1 VWSHGDGK
9 SIVIGKD
16 RILGMGDAVLLSKEL
31 LVSINRKGIF
41 FLYQAQKEAQVGRI
55 TLNWFSSTDLEL
67 TRQLQEEW
75 SLFRRAL
82 ILNGVFLQANPDI
95 LKWSGDNSTGLI
107 TVKNVYLAAAT
118 MKWNN
123 NFGYWCMAM
132 WKWNVPLKI
141 KLFTWL
147 LAENKIL
154 SWEILQHRGFSGLGI
169 CLLCKLNVETT
180 QHLFLDCDFA
190 VEVWR

>member
-16 RILGMGDAVLLSKEL
+16 CILGMGDAVLLSKEL

-41 FLYQAQKEAQVGRI
+41 FLYQAQKEAQVGII

-67 TRQLQEEW
+67 TSQLQEEW

-95 LKWSGDNSTGLI
+95 LKWSRGNSTGLI
-107 TVKNVYLAAAT
+107 TVKNVYLAATT

-123 NFGYWCMAM
+123 NFG
-132 WKWNVPLKI
+132 
-141 KLFTWL
+141 
-147 LAENKIL
+147 
-154 SWEILQHRGFSGLGI
+154 G
-169 CLLCKLNVETT
+169 
-180 QHLFLDCDFA
+180 
-190 VEVWR
+190 

>member
-1 VWSHGDGK
+1 
-9 SIVIGKD
+9 
-16 RILGMGDAVLLSKEL
+16 
-31 LVSINRKGIF
+31 
-41 FLYQAQKEAQVGRI
+41 
-55 TLNWFSSTDLEL
+55 
-67 TRQLQEEW
+67 
-75 SLFRRAL
+75 
-82 ILNGVFLQANPDI
+82 
-95 LKWSGDNSTGLI
+95 
-107 TVKNVYLAAAT
+107 
-118 MKWNN
+118 
-123 NFGYWCMAM
+123 MAM

-154 SWEILQHRGFSGLGI
+154 SWEILQRRGFSGPGI